1 MDFFVND
8 DPRFALWSERIVQA
22 LSDQG
27 LWRTEISLR
36 EEPFIRL
43 NLVRE
48 EDSLEIELVDDVPAH
63 VGKIRQD
70 STGRL
75 DSAENIL
82 ANKLTALLARGEPKD
97 LADTWGFCCAM
108 KLPIEEAGLF
118 PADLARVLLS
128 ANQGDWELIR

>member
-1 MDFFVND
+1 MQKDYYFNVFYPFQDSVLGIVRELETEFYLTGGTAASRGYLQHRFSDDLDFFVND

-36 EEPFIRL
+36 EERFIRL

-70 STGRL
+70 STLGRL
-75 DSAENIL
+75 DSAEQHP
-82 ANKLTALLARGEPKD
+82 G
-97 LADTWGFCCAM
+97 
-108 KLPIEEAGLF
+108 
-118 PADLARVLLS
+118 
-128 ANQGDWELIR
+128 Q